1 MSNDD
6 NNNVDHPSHYNQAG
20 IECIEAIKATLGDNY
35 QDYCKG
41 NVLKYL
47 WRYKY
52 KNGVEDLKKARWY
65 LDSMIESLSVEQGQY
80 EDPSDSPDK
89 RDCCKNP
96 SNRTGQTYFTD
107 IGDIDG
113 DCSCGVTM
121 SECKVCGAIHVD
133 QVEFFSKSSTH

>member
-1 MSNDD
+1 MSDD
-6 NNNVDHPSHYNQAG
+6 NNNVDHPSHYNQSG

-65 LDSMIESLSVEQGQY
+65 LDSMIKDLETAY
-80 EDPSDSPDK
+80 D
-89 RDCCKNP
+89 
-96 SNRTGQTYFTD
+96 
-107 IGDIDG
+107 
-113 DCSCGVTM
+113 
-121 SECKVCGAIHVD
+121 
-133 QVEFFSKSSTH
+133 